1 MDLLLQSVLLD
12 PGPSL
17 PEPGRADVL
26 GTTCDMRNPNYLENY
41 LAGHSCSLPG
51 SGPEV

>member
-1 MDLLLQSVLLD
+1 MDLLLQSVFLD

-26 GTTCDMRNPNYLENY
+26 GTTRDMRVRNAQKSTPQCIIL
-41 LAGHSCSLPG
+41 LS
-51 SGPEV
+51 

>member
-12 PGPSL
+12 TGPSL

-26 GTTCDMRNPNYLENY
+26 GTTCDMRVRNAQKPTLQCII
-41 LAGHSCSLPG
+41 LLS
-51 SGPEV
+51 